1 MTMDIDPPRFTS
13 LNFERYKLELQAWS
27 EVTNVS
33 NAKQGAVIA
42 LSLPEDDKHQI
53 REKVFSGLSL
63 DDLTKEDS
71 LNILIKFLDGYLG
84 KDELVDSIDKF
95 EEFENFERANKQSI
109 RDYIA
114 SFDLKYRRLEKLS
127 ITLSPEILAF
137 KLLMKA
143 KLSKEMRMLVLTGI
157 NFSNRNELYEDTKCS
172 LRKFEV
178 MMEENVRTESVK
190 SENKNK
196 SFGNNLMKQTYGGG
210 FSKLNQDTSN
220 RIGTFQYSSNKGPRK
235 KINPI
240 GANGKPLLCN
250 SCGSYRHLLEE
261 CPDSWENMK
270 KKNVSKNDLNSIFP
284 RVNGRICSDDLK
296 GLTRSEN
303 KGELQVGLEMN
314 HSVPSE
320 LSVEIASLNNEV
332 KCLKEEKRMMKGD
345 KDEQIKEQKHGK
357 KWENSIQEEVIAQ
370 ITRLKDELTKAKNE
384 IKKMQDDRQIGRCDV
399 DEQKLEKEIEEQ
411 RHETRIR
418 FDSQVEELQKRISR
432 LEKEKGCTVDNK
444 ESDMVIT
451 DQKVKE
457 LNGTRQMI
465 QEIAQS
471 IKQEIHK
478 QSSVLQD
485 EQKYC
490 NGVWLVSVIQSHTAL
505 IVQLVVREMRS

>member
-1 MTMDIDPPRFTS
+1 MDIDPPRFTS

-63 DDLTKEDS
+63 DELTKEGS

-114 SFDLKYRRLEKLS
+114 SFDLKYRKLEKLN
-127 ITLSPEILAF
+127 IKLSPEILAF
-137 KLLMKA
+137 KLLRKA

-157 NFSNRNELYEDTKCS
+157 NISNRNELYEDTKCS

-190 SENKNK
+190 AENKNK
-196 SFGNNLMKQTYGGG
+196 SFDNNLMKQTYGGG
-210 FSKLNQDTSN
+210 FSKLSKDTSN
-220 RIGTFQYSSNKGPRK
+220 RKGTFQYSSNKVPRK

-261 CPDSWENMK
+261 CPDSWENMEK
-270 KKNVSKNDLNSIFP
+270 NNVSKNDLNSIFP
-284 RVNGRICSDDLK
+284 RVNGRICSDNRK

-314 HSVPSE
+314 HSVPGE

-332 KCLKEEKRMMKGD
+332 KCLKEEIRMMKVD
-345 KDEQIKEQKHGK
+345 KDEQIKEQKQGK
-357 KWENSIQEEVIAQ
+357 KWKNNIQEEVIAQ
-370 ITRLKDELTKAKNE
+370 ITRLKDELMKAKNE
-384 IKKMQDDRQIGRCDV
+384 TKKMQDDRQSRRCGV
-399 DEQKLEKEIEEQ
+399 VEQKLEKKTEKELP
-411 RHETRIR
+411 ETRVR
-418 FDSQVEELQKRISR
+418 FDSKVEELQKQISR
-432 LEKEKGCTVDNK
+432 LEEERCCTVENK
-444 ESDMVIT
+444 AADMVVTKHI
-451 DQKVKE
+451 VKE
-457 LNGTRQMI
+457 LDETGQMI

-471 IKQEIHK
+471 IKQEVHNK
-478 QSSVLQD
+478 LLYLKLSRSM
-485 EQKYC
+485 
-490 NGVWLVSVIQSHTAL
+490 VWL
-505 IVQLVVREMRS
+505 